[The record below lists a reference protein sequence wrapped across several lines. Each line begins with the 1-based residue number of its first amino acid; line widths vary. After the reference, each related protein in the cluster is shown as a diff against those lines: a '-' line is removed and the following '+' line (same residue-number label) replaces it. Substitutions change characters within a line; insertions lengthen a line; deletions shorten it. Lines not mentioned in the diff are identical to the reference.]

1 MSELSTKKL
10 YLHGLAASL
19 VNLVVV
25 SLHSLLVIRLS
36 LSYLDKE
43 EFGLLSLLSQVATY
57 ISILDLGLYVA
68 FSRIL
73 VDYNAGN
80 RKRYA
85 NALYTASNIFHVLGL
100 VGLLT
105 ASVIAVTG
113 DEWLSVPSSHK
124 KEFTF
129 LMFGNGLAIWA
140 AFALKP
146 ISAPIAANGK
156 NYIIYWTSSI
166 LTILNAGIFWLALY
180 SGLGIYSSF
189 IAHSLQLIF
198 FAVILWRVSIPYY
211 PAQDVRGVFDKNI
224 FKEVTSFARDSM
236 LWQIGGQTLASL
248 PIILASAWFAL
259 SATADLSAGMKLI
272 LLLVSVTTRFGDMSV
287 QPLSI
292 EYAKGNQQKAADQM
306 TKIAGISG
314 GIGVCA
320 AIFVVC
326 VNPAFLS
333 WWLLDKITWN
343 WQSNA
348 SGALWIAILSI
359 NQCMYG
365 FAVIARQMHLLRWA
379 LLSECLIYVLLALAT
394 RTFLGPDALLIAKP
408 VATLAIGIF
417 LLIKITHHTQIK
429 IRKLLPGLLR
439 QGMGLII
446 MIPVC
451 IIVSSWIQDLK
462 LNPFLAFLI
471 TVSVATLIIVAVMP
485 LIFTSEMTFQIFT
498 ILKQITEKVK
508 PKTDLNIPPI
518 Q

>member
-1 MSELSTKKL
+1 
-10 YLHGLAASL
+10 
-19 VNLVVV
+19 
-25 SLHSLLVIRLS
+25 
-36 LSYLDKE
+36 
-43 EFGLLSLLSQVATY
+43 
-57 ISILDLGLYVA
+57 
-68 FSRIL
+68 
-73 VDYNAGN
+73 
-80 RKRYA
+80 
-85 NALYTASNIFHVLGL
+85 
-100 VGLLT
+100 
-105 ASVIAVTG
+105 
-113 DEWLSVPSSHK
+113 
-124 KEFTF
+124 
-129 LMFGNGLAIWA
+129 
-140 AFALKP
+140 
-146 ISAPIAANGK
+146 
-156 NYIIYWTSSI
+156 
-166 LTILNAGIFWLALY
+166 
-180 SGLGIYSSF
+180 
-189 IAHSLQLIF
+189 
-198 FAVILWRVSIPYY
+198 
-211 PAQDVRGVFDKNI
+211 
-224 FKEVTSFARDSM
+224 
-236 LWQIGGQTLASL
+236 
-248 PIILASAWFAL
+248 
-259 SATADLSAGMKLI
+259 
-272 LLLVSVTTRFGDMSV
+272 
-287 QPLSI
+287 
-292 EYAKGNQQKAADQM
+292 
-306 TKIAGISG
+306 
-314 GIGVCA
+314 
-320 AIFVVC
+320 